1 MDVKI
6 TIMQVEVAN
15 LRPNP
20 WNTNSVGAQN
30 FEKLKGSIEKLG
42 FFKPI
47 LARELDGGFFEIL
60 GGEHRWRAAM
70 EQGISTV
77 PVISVG
83 KFNDL
88 VAKQMSLVD
97 NERYGEDDQVAL
109 QRLIEEIR
117 ALAVTLITYHDKR
130 RAKDGSSIDTIR
142 EVIERWAPPNENDTA
157 AYIREVAKAVGV
169 TPDMVID
176 LHDYDTLRPLVEAII
191 RHENGRG
198 PLKTLNSWYTSEVIE
213 EGLRRAGVVKAV
225 KAVKALPVT
234 KETAGATV
242 TAGIGLAQ
250 LAEVIPQISAAMDKA
265 QGNITSGDTV
275 RVIFGIATILVAG
288 FIAWSQV
295 CKYKKGIA

>member
-1 MDVKI
+1 MKTPRGI
-6 TIMQVEVAN
+6 RNNNPGN
-15 LRPNP
+15 LDRGSPWQGLVNNP
-20 WNTNSVGAQN
+20 SEPRFCT
-30 FEKLKGSIEKLG
+30 
-42 FFKPI
+42 FK
-47 LARELDGGFFEIL
+47 D
-60 GGEHRWRAAM
+60 
-70 EQGISTV
+70 
-77 PVISVG
+77 PVWG
-83 KFNDL
+83 
-88 VAKQMSLVD
+88 
-97 NERYGEDDQVAL
+97 
-109 QRLIEEIR
+109 IR
-117 ALAVTLITYHDKR
+117 ALAVTLITYYDKR

-275 RVIFGIATILVAG
+275 RIIFGIATILVAG

-295 CKYKKGIA
+295 CKYNKGMA

>member
-1 MDVKI
+1 MKTPRGI
-6 TIMQVEVAN
+6 RNNNPGN
-15 LRPNP
+15 LDRGSPWQGLVNNP
-20 WNTNSVGAQN
+20 SEPRFCT
-30 FEKLKGSIEKLG
+30 
-42 FFKPI
+42 FK
-47 LARELDGGFFEIL
+47 D
-60 GGEHRWRAAM
+60 
-70 EQGISTV
+70 
-77 PVISVG
+77 PVWG
-83 KFNDL
+83 
-88 VAKQMSLVD
+88 
-97 NERYGEDDQVAL
+97 
-109 QRLIEEIR
+109 IR

-130 RAKDGSSIDTIR
+130 RAKDGSSIDTIS

-198 PLKTLNSWYTSEVIE
+198 PLKTLNSWYASEVIE

-275 RVIFGIATILVAG
+275 RIIFGVATILVAG

-295 CKYKKGIA
+295 CKYKKGMA

>member
-1 MDVKI
+1 MNTPRGI
-6 TIMQVEVAN
+6 RNNNPGN
-15 LRPNP
+15 LDRGSPWQGLVNNP
-20 WNTNSVGAQN
+20 SEPRFCT
-30 FEKLKGSIEKLG
+30 
-42 FFKPI
+42 FK
-47 LARELDGGFFEIL
+47 D
-60 GGEHRWRAAM
+60 
-70 EQGISTV
+70 
-77 PVISVG
+77 PVWG
-83 KFNDL
+83 
-88 VAKQMSLVD
+88 
-97 NERYGEDDQVAL
+97 
-109 QRLIEEIR
+109 IR

-130 RAKDGSSIDTIR
+130 RAKDGSSIDTIS

-198 PLKTLNSWYTSEVIE
+198 PLKTLNSWYASEVIE

-275 RVIFGIATILVAG
+275 RIIFGVATILVAG

-295 CKYKKGIA
+295 CKYKKGMA